1 MSTLNAM
8 RKVRLTNLEH
18 KAKQLRI
25 EIENLSQVIS
35 INLDCSLKRP
45 EDLPIDIVDNQFDEL
60 KSKWAEL
67 VSAQAEIKRLE
78 EELR

>member
-1 MSTLNAM
+1 MSLRNEILRTQN
-8 RKVRLTNLEH
+8 TNLAF
-18 KAKQLRI
+18 KAKRLRN
-25 EIENLSQVIS
+25 EIESLAQTIC
-35 INLDCSLKRP
+35 INMDCSLKRP

-67 VSAQAEIKRLE
+67 VSATAEIKRIE